1 MASRD
6 IRSGGGTPHRGTRAD
21 GTAAAR
27 TEASDDFAPPP
38 RRRGALAL
46 LAFLLLVLLLGLW
59 TYGKVKQSLANGQAA
74 ALEALR
80 DSHAGALDLWLASG
94 AHVNDERFTAL
105 LDAARPGGSGEAY
118 VFDAQGRMLSR
129 SRHAEQLHGL
139 GLGTDAA
146 ATPYLRDPGGEA
158 TQSDHSDPDSASWPA
173 TRLAAAALAARSA
186 GAPPRHG
193 AILEPY
199 RNYVGHEVVGAWKWL
214 PDHDI
219 GVAVEIGAEEAYA
232 PLQYFHVGF
241 AALLVSLA
249 LVWFSF
255 FLPPAALRRLFRRS
269 PGLGKVGPYTI
280 KERIGEGGM
289 SNIYLARHALLER
302 PAAVKILKK
311 HATTDEMIARFE
323 REVQLASQLSHPNTI
338 EIYDYGRTDNGGF
351 YYAMEYL
358 EGLSLADLVERY
370 GPLPPGRAAYLLRQ
384 VCASLNEAHSKGL
397 VHRDIKPQNI
407 MTCRL
412 GGEHDVVKLLD
423 FGLVKK
429 MDTVHTRELTRSLR
443 VLGTPQYM
451 APERIRSPAEA
462 GLRSDI
468 YSLGAVGFYVITG
481 QHLFISENDPDLT
494 YQVLHVEA
502 RRAAACAPQA
512 VPAKLDDLLA
522 RCLAKEPEAR
532 PASAAEVAE
541 ALERVLAERPW
552 TKRDADAWWRKHWVD
567 EHHPERR
574 IVAG

>member
-1 MASRD
+1 MA
-6 IRSGGGTPHRGTRAD
+6 RSDLRTS
-21 GTAAAR
+21 GTAPRPAANAAGAAGPR
-27 TEASDDFAPPP
+27 AEASDDFAPAP
-38 RRRGALAL
+38 RRRGAAAL
-46 LAFLLLVLLLGLW
+46 LAFLLVVLVLGLW
-59 TYGKVKQSLANGQAA
+59 TYSKVKQSLVDGRAA
-74 ALEALR
+74 GLEALR
-80 DSHAGALDLWLASG
+80 DSQAGALELWLAGG
-94 AHVNDERFTAL
+94 AQANDERFGAL
-105 LDAARPGGSGEAY
+105 LAAARPGSSGDAY
-118 VFDAQGRMLSR
+118 VFDAQGRLFSR
-129 SRHAEQLHGL
+129 SRYAEQLRAL
-139 GLGTDAA
+139 GPPDAA
-146 ATPYLRDPGGEA
+146 AGAPLLRDPGGDPS
-158 TQSDHSDPDSASWPA
+158 QGFRPDPDSASWPA
-173 TRLAAAALAARSA
+173 TRLAAAALAARGDA
-186 GAPPRHG
+186 ALLRQG

-199 RNYVGHEVVGAWKWL
+199 RNYVGHEVIGAWKWL
-214 PDHDI
+214 AERDI

-232 PLQYFHVGF
+232 PLQYFHIGF
-241 AALLVSLA
+241 AVLIVTLA

-255 FLPPAALRRLFRRS
+255 FLPPSALQRLFRRS

-311 HATTDEMIARFE
+311 HAATDEMIARFE

-338 EIYDYGRTDNGGF
+338 EIYDYGRTGNGGF

-370 GPLPPGRAAYLLRQ
+370 GPLPPARAAYLLRQ
-384 VCASLNEAHSKGL
+384 VCASLNEAHNKGL

-407 MTCRL
+407 MVCRL

-429 MDTVHTRELTRSLR
+429 LDTVHTRELTRSLR

-462 GLRSDI
+462 GVRSDI
-468 YSLGAVGFYVITG
+468 YSLGAVGFYIVTG
-481 QHLFISENDPDLT
+481 QHLFISESDPDLT

-502 RRAAACAPQA
+502 RRTSACAQQP
-512 VPAKLDDLLA
+512 VPAKLDDLLT
-522 RCLAKEPEAR
+522 RCLAKDPAAR

-541 ALERVLAERPW
+541 TLEQVLAERPW

-574 IVAG
+574 IVAR